1 VEIGLLAQF
10 EYMDNPKVLV
20 VDDDATTCN
29 LLETVLQMEDFSTSS
44 INKVENDDI
53 IAVLKKEKPGILI
66 LDYHLGSI
74 ETLEFITTIRANS
87 DWQNLPILMTSA
99 IDRHQECLKAGANKF
114 MLKPFDWQ
122 EVTNQVNE
130 LRDELK

>member
-1 VEIGLLAQF
+1 MKLGSLAQF
-10 EYMDNPKVLV
+10 EYMNNPKILV
-20 VDDDATTCN
+20 VDDDATTCS
-29 LLETVLQMEDFSTSS
+29 LLETVLQMEDFPTSS

-53 IAVLKKEKPGILI
+53 IAALNKEKPDILI

-99 IDRHQECLKAGANKF
+99 IDRHQECIQAGADKF

-122 EVTNQVNE
+122 EVTSQVNK
-130 LRDELK
+130 LRNELK

>member
-1 VEIGLLAQF
+1 VKIGFLAQF
-10 EYMDNPKVLV
+10 EHMDNPKVLV

-29 LLETVLQMEDFSTSS
+29 LLETVLQMEDFPTSS

-53 IAVLKKEKPGILI
+53 IAALNKEQPGILI

-99 IDRHQECLKAGANKF
+99 IDRRQECLKAGANKF

-122 EVTNQVNE
+122 EVTNQVHQ
-130 LRDELK
+130 LRNDIK